1 MRAIYSI
8 AELKSV
14 DPTSL
19 FLANLEPLF
28 CNTRSMNPHSHLD
41 IDVDSFDMCCAVLCC
56 AKLLQ
61 SYLTLCNLMDCSP
74 PGSSICG
81 ILQARIQSG
90 LPYLPPG
97 DLPNPGIESRS
108 LKSSAL
114 ASRFFTTS
122 ATWEALFIFGVS
134 KT

>member
-1 MRAIYSI
+1 MLILLI
-8 AELKSV
+8 
-14 DPTSL
+14 
-19 FLANLEPLF
+19 
-28 CNTRSMNPHSHLD
+28 
-41 IDVDSFDMCCAVLCC
+41 CAVLCC

-108 LKSSAL
+108 LKSSAW
-114 ASRFFTTS
+114 AGRFFTTS